1 MISDSPEYSKIAAEE
16 MSGQLTS
23 VLVQSCLSF
32 KKVELPNRV
41 VRMAQHCLLDW
52 AAVTLG
58 GISDP
63 LADIVTETV
72 CSESEG
78 GSCTLVG
85 SARRGSQMQAA
96 LVNGTISHALDYD
109 DVNSRMHGHPTVAVL
124 PAVLAVAEAEGA
136 SGADLIRAFVGGYQ
150 IAGQLGA
157 AMGETHYLRGFHA
170 TSTIGSIAAAAGC
183 AILLKLNKHQI
194 ETALALAATQS
205 AGLKANF
212 GTMAKPLHAGKA
224 ASNGVLAA
232 RLAQKGFSARSN
244 IFERD
249 QGFGLT
255 MSDDFSPNL
264 AIGPD
269 WEIEG
274 NLFKYHAACYLTHSS
289 IEALLK
295 LRAREKIDPKD
306 VACVRLHV
314 PEGHRKVCDLPDP
327 QTGLD
332 VKFSIRHLAALA
344 LYGENTSSLSL
355 FSESTARDPK
365 FGALREKVEL
375 VHDDIP
381 RVRYEVK
388 VVVETSD
395 GRILVAHHD
404 VGEPASDLDAQ
415 EKALRA
421 KTDALVDPVLG
432 AGAGFAL
439 FKAVAAL
446 PAAGSVADYLN
457 ATNPN

>member
-1 MISDSPEYSKIAAEE
+1 MISDSQEYSKIAAEE

-23 VLVQSCLSF
+23 ALVQSCLSF
-32 KKVELPNRV
+32 KTVELPNRV

-63 LADIVTETV
+63 LADIITETV

-85 SARRGSQMQAA
+85 STRRGSQMQAA

-109 DVNSRMHGHPTVAVL
+109 DVNSRMHGHPTVAIL

-136 SGADLIRAFVGGYQ
+136 SGADLIRAFVGG
-150 IAGQLGA
+150 
-157 AMGETHYLRGFHA
+157 FHA

-183 AILLKLNKHQI
+183 AVLLKLNKHQT

-232 RLAQKGFSARSN
+232 RLAQKGFSARTN

-255 MSDDFSPNL
+255 MSDDFSPGL

-269 WEIEG
+269 WEIED

-295 LRAREKIDPKD
+295 LRTREKIDPKD
-306 VACVRLHV
+306 VAAVRLHV
-314 PEGHRKVCDLPDP
+314 PEGHRKVCDLLDP
-327 QTGLD
+327 QTALD

-344 LYGENTSSLSL
+344 LYGENTSSLAL
-355 FSESTARDPK
+355 FSEDTARDPK
-365 FGALREKVEL
+365 LGALREKVEL
-375 VHDDIP
+375 VHDGIP
-381 RVRYEVK
+381 RVRYEVQA
-388 VVVETSD
+388 VVQTSD
-395 GRILVAHHD
+395 GRIMVAHHD
-404 VGEPASDLDAQ
+404 VGEPARDLDAQ

-421 KTDALVDPVLG
+421 KTNALVDPILG
-432 AGAGFAL
+432 AGAGIAL
-439 FKAVAAL
+439 FTAVSAL

-457 ATNPN
+457 ATKPN